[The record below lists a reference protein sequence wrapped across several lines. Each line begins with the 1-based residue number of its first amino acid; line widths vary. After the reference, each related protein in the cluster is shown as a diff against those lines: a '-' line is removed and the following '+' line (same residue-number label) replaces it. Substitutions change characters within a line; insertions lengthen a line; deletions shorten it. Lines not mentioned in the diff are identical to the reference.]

1 VPLFYLTNNAPS
13 LQLNRYVMS
22 AIFFIPLYCI
32 ALYEVTLQSPK
43 NNWLKNW
50 FLNRDQADS
59 STDSEGAACQNPEVD
74 GEDNENG
81 LKISRIQFAELVKV
95 FPNTHQSSEAT
106 VLKEIVELR
115 GLVEMLVKR
124 IEDLGAEVAGKGKA

>member
-1 VPLFYLTNNAPS
+1 MPSTRLIAPF
-13 LQLNRYVMS
+13 LQLNRYVMLV
-22 AIFFIPLYCI
+22 IFFIPLCCI

-59 STDSEGAACQNPEVD
+59 STESEGAACQNPEVNGED
-74 GEDNENG
+74 GESG
-81 LKISRIQFAELVKV
+81 LEISRIKFAELVKV

-106 VLKEIVELR
+106 VLKEIGELR
-115 GLVEMLVKR
+115 GLVKMLVKR
-124 IEDLGAEVAGKGKA
+124 IEDLGAEVAGKGNAQ

>member
-1 VPLFYLTNNAPS
+1 VPPFHSTNAPS

-22 AIFFIPLYCI
+22 VIFFIPLCCI

-50 FLNRDQADS
+50 LLNRDQADS
-59 STDSEGAACQNPEVD
+59 STDSEGAAFQNPEVD
-74 GEDNENG
+74 GEYGE
-81 LKISRIQFAELVKV
+81 ISRTKFAELVKV

-106 VLKEIVELR
+106 VLKEIGELR
-115 GLVEMLVKR
+115 SLVEMLVKR